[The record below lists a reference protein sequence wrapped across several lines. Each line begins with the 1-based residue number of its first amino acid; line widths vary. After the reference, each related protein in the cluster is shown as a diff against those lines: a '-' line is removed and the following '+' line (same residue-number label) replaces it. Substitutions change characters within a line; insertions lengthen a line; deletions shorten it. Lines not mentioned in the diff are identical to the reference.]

1 MIESFFTP
9 ILPLIATLFNAPF
22 GWMDPI
28 DCMCVFQSAGK
39 KISWRAKRESIK
51 ITSEK
56 AQNISEQMFSYKFS
70 VCTAAVCRAAGGP
83 FEGPSIVLKI
93 RPP

>member
-22 GWMDPI
+22 G
-28 DCMCVFQSAGK
+28 CMCVFQSAGK

-83 FEGPSIVLKI
+83 F
-93 RPP
+93 

>member
-22 GWMDPI
+22 GWMD
-28 DCMCVFQSAGK
+28 MCVFQSAGK

-70 VCTAAVCRAAGGP
+70 VCTAAVCRAAA
-83 FEGPSIVLKI
+83 I
-93 RPP
+93 